1 MSNSCETDPTPKGTK
16 EVLKTWKFWKPVT
29 AIAVGSLLGFLYY
42 YFVGCAS
49 GTCGITSSPVNST
62 LYFAILGGLIVNLI
76 KPETKNSTEK

>member
-1 MSNSCETDPTPKGTK
+1 MLNMKKWLLNNKLTVIG
-16 EVLKTWKFWKPVT
+16 
-29 AIAVGSLLGFLYY
+29 AILGAVGGYLYY